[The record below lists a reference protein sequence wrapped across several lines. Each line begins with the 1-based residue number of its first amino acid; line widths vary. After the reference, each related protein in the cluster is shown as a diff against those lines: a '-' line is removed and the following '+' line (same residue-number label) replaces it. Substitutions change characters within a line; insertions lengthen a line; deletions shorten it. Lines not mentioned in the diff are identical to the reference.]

1 MADAFEREIEELVS
15 RVAGELAR
23 DIAGLILRR
32 LGIENG
38 ESHGWVKPAAPARR
52 RGRPPSSAAAANG
65 AKPARAAKR
74 GGKRTRASSD
84 EMSDR
89 VDRVA
94 RVIDQSDGVSSS
106 EIEKKAKLSRNVVQA
121 AIRTLR
127 EQGRIFMGGTKR
139 FARYASSQKQ
149 ADAASVA
156 AHG

>member
-23 DIAGLILRR
+23 EIAGLILRR

-38 ESHGWVKPAAPARR
+38 EAHGWAKPAPARR
-52 RGRPPSSAAAANG
+52 RGRPAAAANG
-65 AKPARAAKR
+65 KPAHAAKR
-74 GGKRTRASSD
+74 GGKRTRASTD
-84 EMSDR
+84 EMAER

-94 RVIDQSDGVSSS
+94 RVIDQSDGVSVS
-106 EIEKKAKLSRNVVQA
+106 EIEKKSKLSRNVVQA

-139 FARYASSQKQ
+139 FARYASTQKQ
-149 ADAASVA
+149 ADSASVA

>member
-15 RVAGELAR
+15 RVAGDLAR

-38 ESHGWVKPAAPARR
+38 EAHGWAKPAATGRR
-52 RGRPPSSAAAANG
+52 RGRPAAAAANG
-65 AKPARAAKR
+65 KAPRAAKR
-74 GGKRTRASSD
+74 GGKRTRASSN
-84 EMSDR
+84 EMADR
-89 VDRVA
+89 VEKVA
-94 RVIDQSDGVSSS
+94 RAVDQSDGVSSS
-106 EIEKKAKLSRNVVQA
+106 DIERKTKLSRNVVQA

-127 EQGRIFMGGTKR
+127 EQGRIFMGGQKR
-139 FARYASSQKQ
+139 FARYASSQKA